1 MKVNILCLNTLVVW
15 AVFMASSASGQ
26 GTTDLQ
32 RTPAKITTPVA
43 KLEVNV
49 RGKDY
54 YGYISPCSDKDGDV
68 SECWDPTTKDVARL
82 EKGLPKYVL
91 SSVKI
96 KDLSSLL
103 SQYHRTYSGVY
114 KKGKKAISVLLRRD
128 PGNSK
133 KESPI
138 TGEAKMP
145 TFLLNF
151 DVETGKYSNFREV
164 NYYDSSALDTI

>member
-1 MKVNILCLNTLVVW
+1 MKVNILCLNALVVW
-15 AVFMASSASGQ
+15 IVFTASSALGQ
-26 GTTDLQ
+26 GASDSQPTPRLVT
-32 RTPAKITTPVA
+32 TPAA

-49 RGKDY
+49 RGDGY
-54 YGYISPCSDKDGDV
+54 YGYISPCSGKDGSV
-68 SECWDPTTKDVARL
+68 SECWVPTPKDVARL

-96 KDLSSLL
+96 KDLSTLL
-103 SQYHRTYSGVY
+103 PQYHRDYIGIY
-114 KKGKKAISVLLRRD
+114 KKGKKTISVLLCRD

-138 TGEAKMP
+138 AGEVKMP
-145 TFLLNF
+145 TLSLNF
-151 DVETGKYSNFREV
+151 DVETGKYSRFREL